1 MTQLLL
7 QTSRPFRPTDPDLS
21 SETKSLVQFHRVL
34 TLLGVV
40 LVPAF
45 GLLYAV
51 YNPLS
56 VDPVWAR
63 ITIAGLFFLL
73 FAASYWVDAIRRN
86 YVSLLRGLF
95 YVLVGWTVLLAAAN
109 HFSGDYVAG
118 LLLVYGA
125 LIVVIGVGA
134 QSLRPVLSFSVVGL
148 VATAATA
155 SVTIAPHTSPSL
167 LLACMATVAF
177 VEGIAIRA
185 YLSTRDQLQEREKRI
200 RGLANS
206 LAGVVFQFSA
216 HPDGSYGTK
225 FVSDQA
231 PMLLGLPADS
241 DNFYQHFLECVPAP
255 HREEVVHS
263 IDRAVEEEITWRFE
277 MPFERPDGTRLWLL
291 ATATPERHEEGLV
304 FNGVLL
310 DITERKR
317 AEQTLQDR
325 EEKAEVLYT
334 TTDRL
339 VSAADPEEVATRL
352 EEIIW
357 ATFDYPLIGVH
368 FASEGRLIREAV
380 SPEVSEQMPDAGALD
395 LEGNSLGAQA
405 YRAGETIVAE
415 DLSTLDNDL
424 DYGALRSGV
433 CVPIGR
439 HGVLS
444 MASTEV
450 QDIGSFDVRLAEI
463 LATHSVAIL
472 DRIDREAELVQA
484 KEDAEEANQLKTA
497 MLANMSHEFRTPLTA
512 VTGFAEILKDDL
524 DGKPA
529 EFSELIYQ
537 TGQRLTNTLD
547 AVLQLS
553 RLECDSY
560 ELDRDEVNLNQ
571 VLEKTADLHRPQA
584 ERKGVDVQLNLPSP
598 PLEGY
603 WSTEGIRRV
612 AEILLDNALKFTPEG
627 GRIELRARENGTAA
641 LLEVEDTGIGI
652 REEAIPEVFKA
663 FKQESDGLNREF
675 EGCGLGLSIATK
687 LIDALGGE
695 INVYSEKDEGTCF
708 SVRLPKEDSVLDAQ
722 S

>member
-7 QTSRPFRPTDPDLS
+7 QTSSPFRPTDPNLS

-34 TLLGVV
+34 TLLGMV

-63 ITIAGLFFLL
+63 IAIAGLFFLL

-134 QSLRPVLSFSVVGL
+134 HSLRPVLSFSVVGL

-185 YLSTRDQLQEREKRI
+185 YLSTRDQLQEQEERI

-216 HPDGSYGTK
+216 HPDGSYATK

-263 IDRAVEEEITWRFE
+263 IDRAVEEEITWQFE
-277 MPFERPDGTRLWLL
+277 LPFERPDGTRLWLL
-291 ATATPERHEEGLV
+291 ATATPERHEEELV

-368 FASEGRLIREAV
+368 FASEGQLIREAV
-380 SPEVSEQMPDAGALD
+380 SPEVSERMPDAGALD
-395 LEGNSLGAQA
+395 LDGNSVGARA
-405 YRAGETIVAE
+405 YRSGETIVAN
-415 DLSTLDNDL
+415 DFSKLDNDL
-424 DYGALRSGV
+424 EYGALQSGV
-433 CVPIGR
+433 CVPMGR

-444 MASTEV
+444 MATTEV
-450 QDIGSFDVRLAEI
+450 HGIGSFDVRLAEI
-463 LATHSVAIL
+463 LATHSVAVL

-484 KEDAEEANQLKTA
+484 KEDAEEANRLKSA

-512 VTGFAEILKDDL
+512 VTGFSEILKDQL

-529 EFSELIYQ
+529 EFSEMIHR

-547 AVLQLS
+547 AVLKFS
-553 RLECDSY
+553 RLESGNY
-560 ELDRDEVNLNQ
+560 ELDRDDVNLNQ
-571 VLEKTADLHRPQA
+571 VLENTADLHRPEA
-584 ERKGVDVQLNLPSP
+584 EQQGVDLQLDLPSS
-598 PLEGY
+598 PLEGH
-603 WSTEGIRRV
+603 WSHEGIRRV
-612 AEILLDNALKFTPEG
+612 AEILLENALKFTPEG

-641 LLEVEDTGIGI
+641 LLEVEDTGVGI
-652 REEAIPEVFKA
+652 SEDAIPEVFEA

-675 EGCGLGLSIATK
+675 EGSGLGLPIATK

-695 INVYSEKDEGTCF
+695 INVDTEKDEGTCF
-708 SVRLPKEDSVLDAQ
+708 SVRLPREESALDAQ